1 MDQYKEISYCGL
13 IEQKREGRQYI
24 GYVLLAGM
32 YLGFKVSSS
41 VLISDIVS
49 SGDLATYNADKVR
62 GVFKIELKKG
72 TEGEYF
78 KLEGRAY
85 DLFFQILVPSVVEFC
100 IYARLIRFKMGLN
113 PGAVAL
119 KCTSALSSEACEIL
133 RNPKFGCVL

>member
-1 MDQYKEISYCGL
+1 MNQYKEISYCGL

-85 DLFFQILVPSVVEFC
+85 DLFFQILVLPAVQFC
-100 IYARLIRFKMGLN
+100 MDARIIRLKLGIKPN
-113 PGAVAL
+113 AAAL
-119 KCTSALSSEACEIL
+119 KGTSAFSSEACAIL
-133 RNPKFGCVL
+133 SQPEFGCVL